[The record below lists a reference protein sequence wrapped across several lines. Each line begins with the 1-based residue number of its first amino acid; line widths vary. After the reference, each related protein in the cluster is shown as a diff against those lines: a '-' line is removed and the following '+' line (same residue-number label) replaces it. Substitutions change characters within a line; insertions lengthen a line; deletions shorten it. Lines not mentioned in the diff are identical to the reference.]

1 MVGVSAALRSVR
13 PGAGSPVRSP
23 LPWWDAPPR
32 PPLRLVTSATD
43 LDLITAMH
51 RGDRDALAVLYDR
64 FAARLYGLA
73 LRVTTDPGEAEDV
86 VAETFTKAWRDVGTY
101 DASRGSVQA
110 WLVMMT
116 RSRAL
121 DTVRAR
127 TRRLRLV
134 DAASEAPEPVAMGTS
149 EVSTDAAVEA
159 DERTVRVRAALATL
173 PLPQREVLDL
183 AYFAGLS
190 QVEIAERLGA
200 PLGTVKT
207 RVRLALAR
215 LREVLAPLAP
225 GAER

>member
-1 MVGVSAALRSVR
+1 MSPPDDALVAA
-13 PGAGSPVRSP
+13 
-23 LPWWDAPPR
+23 
-32 PPLRLVTSATD
+32 
-43 LDLITAMH
+43 MQ
-51 RGDRDALAVLYDR
+51 RGDRDALAALYDR
-64 FAARLYGLA
+64 FSPRLFGLA
-73 LRVTTDPGEAEDV
+73 LRVTTDQGEAEDV
-86 VAETFTKAWRDVGTY
+86 VTETFAKAWRDAGTF
-101 DASRGSVQA
+101 DPARGSVQA
-110 WLVMMT
+110 WLVTMA

-127 TRRLRLV
+127 ARRLRLV

-149 EVSTDAAVEA
+149 AVPTDAAVEA
-159 DERTVRVRAALATL
+159 DERTVRIRAAIATL
-173 PLPQREVLDL
+173 PPPQREVLDL

-190 QVEIAERLGA
+190 QVEIADRVGA

>member
-1 MVGVSAALRSVR
+1 MSPPDDALVAA
-13 PGAGSPVRSP
+13 
-23 LPWWDAPPR
+23 
-32 PPLRLVTSATD
+32 
-43 LDLITAMH
+43 MQ
-51 RGDRDALAVLYDR
+51 RGDRDALAALYDR
-64 FAARLYGLA
+64 FAPRLFGLA
-73 LRVTTDPGEAEDV
+73 LRVTTDQGEAEDV
-86 VAETFTKAWRDVGTY
+86 VTETFAKAWRDAGTF
-101 DASRGSVQA
+101 DPARGSVQA
-110 WLVMMT
+110 WLVTMT

-127 TRRLRLV
+127 ARRLRLV

-149 EVSTDAAVEA
+149 AVPTDAAVEA
-159 DERTVRVRAALATL
+159 DERTVRIRAAIATL
-173 PLPQREVLDL
+173 PPPQREVLDL

-190 QVEIAERLGA
+190 QVEIADRVGA